1 MPSWRRQ
8 IRRGVAPRV
17 DSFFGVCDKKNELFG
32 HGPRHKSK
40 GEFLEGEVPDK
51 REVKKHEM
59 RARL

>member
-1 MPSWRRQ
+1 
-8 IRRGVAPRV
+8 
-17 DSFFGVCDKKNELFG
+17 VCDKKNELFG